1 MRCIIAQ
8 GVSWSTP
15 TAHTVINNVSISLGN
30 EKTGLAGLNGSGK
43 TTFVRLLLG
52 ELPPTAGTVERFCRL
67 GYLPQSFELNP
78 DASVADLL
86 GIAGGVSTIAQLES
100 GVLDDSVLAAV
111 GDAWRIAERARI
123 ELSKFGL
130 GDIQFERR
138 IRELSGGETTKVLL
152 AGLMLSEPQFI
163 ILDEPTNNLDLDSR
177 HALYEFIHKWPRGA
191 LLVSHD
197 RTLLNSVDQI
207 AELFSGSLKIF
218 GGNYTSYAAQ
228 RQMEDNA
235 AARGM
240 TNAKKAL
247 RKTIATARETLDRQ
261 NRRASRGKRT
271 AARSGQA
278 KIILNALRGNSEKTT
293 SRLVA
298 VFERKIEQ
306 AEQNLEEARRRI
318 RSQNRVRLD
327 LSETGVPRG
336 KLVVRLEDLSF
347 SYGVAADAPVIAGL
361 WLTIMGRE
369 RVAVIGPNGCG
380 KTTLLKLIV
389 GEIDPQHGSIIRG
402 VPHIAYLPQN
412 TLLLDDEGT
421 LLSNFQRLS
430 EQYDDNAAREL
441 LSGFLFYGIDPFK
454 PVRALSGGE
463 RLRVALAGV
472 LCRRHSPDLLIL
484 DEPTN
489 HLDLDTVEQIESAL
503 HRYCGALIVV
513 SHDEYFLHEV
523 GIERELTL
531 CRPNEGP

>member
-111 GDAWRIAERARI
+111 GDAWHIAERARV

-130 GDIQFERR
+130 GDIQFERS

-207 AELFSGSLKIF
+207 ADLFSGSLKIF

-235 AARGM
+235 AARDV
-240 TNAKKAL
+240 TNAKQTL

-261 NRRASRGKRT
+261 KRRASRGKRN

-278 KIILNALRGNSEKTT
+278 KIILNALSENSEKTT

-306 AEQNLEEARRRI
+306 AEQNLEEARRR
-318 RSQNRVRLD
+318 N
-327 LSETGVPRG
+327 
-336 KLVVRLEDLSF
+336 
-347 SYGVAADAPVIAGL
+347 VAPALNELHA
-361 WLTIMGRE
+361 
-369 RVAVIGPNGCG
+369 
-380 KTTLLKLIV
+380 V
-389 GEIDPQHGSIIRG
+389 GE
-402 VPHIAYLPQN
+402 
-412 TLLLDDEGT
+412 LLEVS
-421 LLSNFQRLS
+421 LLRCS
-430 EQYDDNAAREL
+430 
-441 LSGFLFYGIDPFK
+441 
-454 PVRALSGGE
+454 
-463 RLRVALAGV
+463 
-472 LCRRHSPDLLIL
+472 
-484 DEPTN
+484 
-489 HLDLDTVEQIESAL
+489 
-503 HRYCGALIVV
+503 
-513 SHDEYFLHEV
+513 
-523 GIERELTL
+523 
-531 CRPNEGP
+531 